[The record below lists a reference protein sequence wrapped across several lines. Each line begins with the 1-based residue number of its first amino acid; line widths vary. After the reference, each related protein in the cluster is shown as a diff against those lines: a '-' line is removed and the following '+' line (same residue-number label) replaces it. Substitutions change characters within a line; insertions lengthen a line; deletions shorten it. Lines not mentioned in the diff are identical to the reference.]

1 MPTSHENPIKKGE
14 YLPTLEE
21 IIASKKP
28 NGVPKE
34 ATWIWSPDDELGRL
48 NLLTPDHIK
57 NVIISKPKHGLVCSS
72 NWDVSLPKEPGF
84 GRKACEHTIIPFSEV
99 VVNDE
104 VLSMNTQSGSQLDGF
119 RHVAHQGCQTFY
131 NNLKQE
137 EILGPSKSNRC
148 GMQAISKHG
157 IVGRGVLDF
166 ESWAD
171 LNAWE
176 GVEFKFGDI
185 LFVRSS
191 WMRKYNVCLEGNIE
205 EQLQRVSSQHPDAIG
220 VDQSDEMKTWLHD
233 QYFTLVGGDQP
244 AFEAWPGRTTPILHE
259 YLLACWGV
267 MIGEMLDLEDL
278 SEKCGVATLANAFCI
293 I

>member
-1 MPTSHENPIKKGE
+1 M
-14 YLPTLEE
+14 
-21 IIASKKP
+21 
-28 NGVPKE
+28 
-34 ATWIWSPDDELGRL
+34 
-48 NLLTPDHIK
+48 
-57 NVIISKPKHGLVCSS
+57 SS
-72 NWDVSLPKEPGF
+72 LNWDVTLPKEPGF

-99 VVNDE
+99 MVNDE

-119 RHVAHQGCQTFY
+119 RHVAHQDCQTFY

-137 EILGPSKSNRC
+137 EIFGPGKSNRC

-157 IVGRGVLDF
+157 IVGRGVLLDF
-166 ESWAD
+166 ATWAD
-171 LNAWE
+171 LNDIEYDPFATYHITLDQLKEVAAWE
-176 GVEFKFGDI
+176 GVESKFGDI
-185 LFVRSS
+185 LLVRSG
-191 WMRKYNVCLEGNIE
+191 WMRKYNVSLEGNIE
-205 EQLQRVSSQHPDAIG
+205 DELQRVSSTHPDAIG

-278 SEKCGVATLANAFCI
+278 SEKCRQTGKYSFLFMSAPLNTPGGVATLANALCVI
-293 I
+293 